1 MIERQQLRFT
11 RENRRSRHHFDDLE
25 NSCPMVALPS
35 DVARSD
41 ERVKTA
47 FEAVFKAMVTVLGRD
62 VRNSSQPRENTAMA
76 IAALCIGGM
85 VVARSMNDRSLGDQL
100 RDAAINA
107 ALELGSWTPSKAQPN
122 IKREPR
128 RKKQSAST
136 YSSVT

>member
-1 MIERQQLRFT
+1 
-11 RENRRSRHHFDDLE
+11 
-25 NSCPMVALPS
+25 
-35 DVARSD
+35 
-41 ERVKTA
+41 
-47 FEAVFKAMVTVLGRD
+47 MVTVLGRD

-85 VVARSMNDRSLGDQL
+85 VVARSMDDRSLGDQL
-100 RDAAINA
+100 RDAAINV
-107 ALELGSWTPSKAQPN
+107 ALELGSWTRSKARPN